1 MNQDTFLC
9 EYFHTHETVIVN
21 AIELQKVL
29 QEKNKLG
36 IDLKRVT
43 NKLEIAN
50 ALLAASRKQLTVSLD
65 VKC

>member
-21 AIELQKVL
+21 AIELQKML
-29 QEKNKLG
+29 QEKNKLE

-50 ALLAASRKQLTVSLD
+50 ALLTASREQLTVSLD